1 MYQLT
6 PDQRGVVLHLDSRHA
21 IHSPVMDATDMIQPR
36 ISLKKRLTN
45 AASRIVYGA
54 ADTNSDSTSSGES
67 GAVLTTSPKQGEIMH
82 KQEMPKDTTITI
94 ECMECGSDTRAEA
107 GGENLVSF
115 N

>member
-1 MYQLT
+1 
-6 PDQRGVVLHLDSRHA
+6 
-21 IHSPVMDATDMIQPR
+21 MIQPR